1 MIIRRQVGRPILLSE
16 NPSLSDIHPYR
27 FSITTLIAA
36 TTNCDTFPQLQSS
49 SRKSRVGLCRS
60 SCTKLGV
67 HASTNCRIVVGVFV
81 SHKFTTTIRQ
91 FRSSVGKSD
100 DQFSVG
106 ESILICFLPGTGAIP
121 HFSVWSDSPSPLP
134 ASIHCNSWSAISAST
149 KLSNHSWGVLSV
161 SHKFTTTILD
171 HPSASRTTN
180 IVS

>member
-1 MIIRRQVGRPILLSE
+1 MDHSNDKLLT
-16 NPSLSDIHPYR
+16 R
-27 FSITTLIAA
+27 F
-36 TTNCDTFPQLQSS
+36 
-49 SRKSRVGLCRS
+49 RS
-60 SCTKLGV
+60 FNLGV
-67 HASTNCRIVVGVFV
+67 ERAGLDYVDPRAPSWGCMPLLNCPIVVGVFCR
-81 SHKFTTTIRQ
+81 SPKSSQPQSSSCDHPSASRTTN
-91 FRSSVGKSD
+91 SP
-100 DQFSVG
+100 VG
-106 ESILICFLPGTGAIP
+106 ESILICFRPGTGAIP